1 MFPNASG
8 PALDLLDKLLQF
20 SPQKR
25 LTAEQV
31 MADPWVVNAS
41 DNALTGAKTQLKK
54 YNASRKLRKAALGI
68 IAQQRMERALKEL
81 RLGKEKEAA

>member
-31 MADPWVVNAS
+31 RWRTRKIGWGGRGGVGKGECEREREREREREEEGSRHAEGYRHADGEHG
-41 DNALTGAKTQLKK
+41 LC
-54 YNASRKLRKAALGI
+54 
-68 IAQQRMERALKEL
+68 
-81 RLGKEKEAA
+81 